1 MEEVVEEKKA
11 SWTLGENEESNL
23 AVDDDDDDDILNEFT
38 DVSQSTVVEETTAS
52 IKESA
57 ALLKQKRFQNK
68 SSAVKD
74 FLPATTTSDDPLEGF
89 LASFTTE
96 GTESPMPT
104 DIDLQRA
111 RSDPL
116 ASAFDAPQRRSNAIT
131 LDEILAGES
140 GRGGGWELSLIHI

>member
-1 MEEVVEEKKA
+1 MEEKKA
-11 SWTLGENEESNL
+11 SWTLGESEESNL

-38 DVSQSTVVEETTAS
+38 EVSQSTVVEETTSS

-68 SSAVKD
+68 SSAEG
-74 FLPATTTSDDPLEGF
+74 LPPGHDDVRRPVEGF

-96 GTESPMPT
+96 GTESPMPS

-116 ASAFDAPQRRSNAIT
+116 RPRSTAAATVNAIT

-140 GRGGGWELSLIHI
+140 GPGRRLGE